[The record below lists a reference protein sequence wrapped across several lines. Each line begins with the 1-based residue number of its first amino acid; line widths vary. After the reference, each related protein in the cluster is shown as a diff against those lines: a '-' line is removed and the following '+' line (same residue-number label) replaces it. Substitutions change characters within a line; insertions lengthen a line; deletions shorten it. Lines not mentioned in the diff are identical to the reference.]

1 MLETCILEIYKV
13 QSKKIINPVRTTLY
27 IPKQLHIKLKIEAVN
42 QDTSMTDIV
51 IRAIQNELKNSKGE
65 LGES

>member
-51 IRAIQNELKNSKGE
+51 IRAIQNELNISKDE